1 MNPSLILDHY
11 WSLFHQTLHNLC
23 IAFLLE
29 ESLILVI
36 LNWLLLIYENL
47 IFQFLIYMVFFKYAL
62 LFVMIRSL
70 QEGDPLKQVDFFIQ
84 CSKLK
89 ESTKSYTFLSAEVI
103 LKPPNNMTFSYVSK
117 YMARLLD
124 KLSKNTDLLWPG
136 GLYAPTISHFLK
148 LVTIIFV
155 RI

>member
-1 MNPSLILDHY
+1 
-11 WSLFHQTLHNLC
+11 
-23 IAFLLE
+23 
-29 ESLILVI
+29 
-36 LNWLLLIYENL
+36 
-47 IFQFLIYMVFFKYAL
+47 MVFFKYAL

-89 ESTKSYTFLSAEVI
+89 ESTKSYTFLSADVI